1 VSKFPRKKA
10 EWVGKVLGLCFV
22 LCAFSAMGILPM
34 TSKPTSG
41 VTDTAITTIAT
52 PTTSYLPS
60 IPIVQSNQGPFTTLI
75 VTGGISVTALLAAG
89 VVIGIQRRKIQAQK
103 KKKQGENLA
112 ISTSLEQSQN
122 NIESALSPASS
133 PHLIDQ
139 GLMRSPIMQDIL
151 QQSPALF
158 IANEA
163 AALPTDLPEQ
173 IATSL
178 VEIPT
183 QEIPAVH
190 ISLNDLETTE
200 EQDTE
205 PMAIIEKQENTAP
218 LPALPQDLRTDP
230 VLNAV
235 RKQALMGI
243 FVLLGQEKT
252 DNAAAKEHESHESEE
267 HLT

>member
-1 VSKFPRKKA
+1 
-10 EWVGKVLGLCFV
+10 
-22 LCAFSAMGILPM
+22 
-34 TSKPTSG
+34 

-52 PTTSYLPS
+52 PATSYLPS
-60 IPIVQSNQGPFTTLI
+60 IPNIQSNQGAFTTLI
-75 VTGGISVTALLAAG
+75 ITGGISATALLAVG
-89 VVIGIQRRKIQAQK
+89 VVIGIQRQKKQTQK
-103 KKKQGENLA
+103 KKKQVENLTGPA
-112 ISTSLEQSQN
+112 FLEQSQN
-122 NIESALSPASS
+122 NIESAISPASS

-139 GLMRSPIMQDIL
+139 DLMRSPIMQDIL

-158 IANEA
+158 IANET
-163 AALPTDLPEQ
+163 LTQPTDLPEQ

-190 ISLNDLETTE
+190 ISLNDLETTD

-205 PMAIIEKQENTAP
+205 PMAITEKQENTAP
-218 LPALPQDLRTDP
+218 LSALLQDLRTDP

-235 RKQALMGI
+235 RKQALIGI

-252 DNAAAKEHESHESEE
+252 DSVAPKEHESHRSEESKSEE

>member
-1 VSKFPRKKA
+1 
-10 EWVGKVLGLCFV
+10 
-22 LCAFSAMGILPM
+22 MGILPM

-52 PTTSYLPS
+52 PATSYLPS
-60 IPIVQSNQGPFTTLI
+60 IPNIQSNQGAFTTLI
-75 VTGGISVTALLAAG
+75 VTGISATTLLAVG
-89 VVIGIQRRKIQAQK
+89 VVIGIQRQKTQTQK

-163 AALPTDLPEQ
+163 AALPTDPPEQ

-252 DNAAAKEHESHESEE
+252 GNAATKEHESHESEE
-267 HLT
+267 SKSEEHLT